1 MSKNGFTLI
10 ELLVVV
16 AIIGII
22 SSIGI
27 YTYSGFIDSAKENT
41 VLKQCSEYKNFMMS
55 KLTLCALSPSSN
67 LSLMAIGGQTQ
78 TQNYSC
84 NRSANPT
91 GTIEH
96 LLNNHFNNIPNKN
109 AYGNVGGHS
118 AVAFNGGGVC
128 LGGGGNCDS
137 YDVLASN
144 STANTSLGRVVV
156 QSQNDGHIAVTC
168 FYDPGTGS
176 SNGRGVSEALQWT
189 KPERFKDPRP

>member
-27 YTYSGFIDSAKENT
+27 YTYSGFMDSAKESN
-41 VLKQCSEYKNFMMS
+41 VLKNCSEFKTDMMS

-67 LSLMAIGGQTQ
+67 LTLMGIGGQTQ
-78 TQNYSC
+78 TQDYPC
-84 NRSANPT
+84 NRSTNPT
-91 GTIEH
+91 GSILIPIE
-96 LLNNHFNNIPNKN
+96 NHFNNIPSKN
-109 AYGNVGGHS
+109 PYGFVGGMDD
-118 AVAFNGGGVC
+118 AVKSGGGVC
-128 LGGGGNCDS
+128 SGGGGNCDS
-137 YDVLASN
+137 YDILASN
-144 STANTSLGRVVV
+144 STAYGSLGRVIV

-168 FYDPGTGS
+168 FYDPGSGS